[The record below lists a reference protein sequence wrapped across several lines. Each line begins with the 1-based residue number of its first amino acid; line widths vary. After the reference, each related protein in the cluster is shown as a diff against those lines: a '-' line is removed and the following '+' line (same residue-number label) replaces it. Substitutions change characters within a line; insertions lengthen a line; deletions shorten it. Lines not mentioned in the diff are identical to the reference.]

1 MNEKASKCNPSHG
14 TILWGKDNTLE
25 NPVECKGGVAVYYT
39 ENKGGPQRRYD
50 ERPEHTLMQE
60 LNMIQTKQS
69 IGNVDLNT
77 WSIYIRPGS
86 PVGEIQ
92 NMLSQLSFNLK
103 VELQNQEK
111 E

>member
-1 MNEKASKCNPSHG
+1 
-14 TILWGKDNTLE
+14 
-25 NPVECKGGVAVYYT
+25 
-39 ENKGGPQRRYD
+39 
-50 ERPEHTLMQE
+50 
-60 LNMIQTKQS
+60 MIQTKQS